1 MSATKT
7 QSQRIFEK
15 LKAKPANKVCFDC
28 GQKNPTWSS
37 VPFGVYLCLD
47 CSSNHRNLGVHI
59 SFVRSTNLDV
69 WQWAQL
75 RTMKVG
81 GNESATKFFQ
91 MNGGSAA
98 LASKDAKVKYTSNA
112 ANKYKEELKRRA
124 ERDAQEYPD
133 EVVITDDA
141 LSTPGADGTS
151 TPAGEP
157 ADDFFSSWDK
167 PTIKR
172 PSNPPSRSATP
183 PVVSRTAS
191 PFLSTGNAN
200 GAQSRPKSPSPL
212 ASSTSDGEAA
222 LAAPTA
228 IRTTSSSAIRKTG
241 TLGGAGAKRTNVL
254 GGKKPAQ
261 KLGAKK
267 VVGEEIDFEA
277 AEKAA
282 KAEAERIEKLGYDPE
297 AEKTEELAKNKSS
310 NFGSASASPKE
321 SPAPINTSARSASNP
336 SHTRSPSEVERLG
349 MGMNRL
355 GFGQIG
361 PAKAAAAGA
370 SSAAAP
376 KKLGFGAVGPMKPAA
391 ADDDGEQY
399 ARQKFG
405 TQKSISSDEFFGR
418 AAYDPSA
425 QAEAKSRL
433 QNFDGATSISSN
445 AYFGRPEDDLTGL
458 EDGNYGDIET
468 VAKDFVRRLGLTAGD
483 DLENLINV
491 AGEGGRKL
499 RGAVARYLNS

>member
-1 MSATKT
+1 MTATKA
-7 QSQRIFEK
+7 QSQKIFEK
-15 LKAKPANKVCFDC
+15 LKSKPANKVCFDC

-69 WQWAQL
+69 WQWSQL

-91 MNGGSAA
+91 SNGGSAA

-124 ERDAQEYPD
+124 ARDAEEYPN
-133 EVVITDDA
+133 EVVITDES
-141 LSTPGADGTS
+141 STTPADGAS

-172 PSNPPSRSATP
+172 PSNPPSRSGTP
-183 PVVSRTAS
+183 PVASRTAS
-191 PFLSTGNAN
+191 PFLTAGNATN
-200 GAQSRPKSPSPL
+200 GSAARPKSPSPL
-212 ASSTSDGEAA
+212 ASAA
-222 LAAPTA
+222 ADAEHALPAPAA
-228 IRTTSSSAIRKTG
+228 IRTTSSSAIRKG
-241 TLGGAGAKRTNVL
+241 PSAGGVGAKRTNVL
-254 GGKKPAQ
+254 GAKKTQ

-267 VVGEEIDFEA
+267 VTGEEIDFEA

-282 KAEAERIEKLGYDPE
+282 KAEAERIEKLGYDPD
-297 AEKTEELAKNKSS
+297 AEKAEQLSKNKPIGFGATTVEASAPTATSKPGPASS
-310 NFGSASASPKE
+310 N
-321 SPAPINTSARSASNP
+321 PAHA
-336 SHTRSPSEVERLG
+336 RSPSEIERLG
-349 MGMNRL
+349 MGVGRL
-355 GFGQIG
+355 GFGQVG
-361 PAKAAAAGA
+361 ANKAAA
-370 SSAAAP
+370 STAP
-376 KKLGFGAVGPMKPAA
+376 APRKLGFGSVGASKAPV
-391 ADDDGEQY
+391 DDDAEQY

-405 TQKSISSDEFFGR
+405 TQKGISSDEFFGR
-418 AAYDPSA
+418 NAFDPSA
-425 QAEAKSRL
+425 QAEAKNRL
-433 QNFDGATSISSN
+433 QGFEGATSISSN

-458 EDGNYGDIET
+458 EGGDYGDIET

-491 AGEGGRKL
+491 AGEGGRRL